1 MKTLIASITGVP
13 LDPIKGYTEYHKAV
27 TQNLDN
33 PEMALSVFEKIIS
46 NTLGFLTV
54 IGGIA
59 ALIWFILGAFGWI
72 SSGGDK
78 EKLAKN
84 QRQMV
89 HAATGLIFI
98 VMAWGIVGVLSILFG
113 FDLLSPVDIIIN
125 QLAP

>member
-1 MKTLIASITGVP
+1 MKTLIADIQ
-13 LDPIKGYTEYHKAV
+13 LDPIEGYTEYHKAV
-27 TQNLDN
+27 TENLDN
-33 PEMALSVFEKIIS
+33 QIAALSVFEKIIS
-46 NTLGFLTV
+46 NALGFLTV

-59 ALIWFILGAFGWI
+59 ALIWFLLGAFGWI

-98 VMAWGIVGVLSILFG
+98 VMAWGIAGVLSILFG
-113 FDLLSPVDIIIN
+113 FDLLSPVDIIVN

>member
-1 MKTLIASITGVP
+1 MKTLIADIT
-13 LDPIKGYTEYHKAV
+13 LDPIEGYTEYHKAV
-27 TQNLDN
+27 TENLGN
-33 PEMALSVFEKIIS
+33 QAAALSVFEKIIS
-46 NTLGFLTV
+46 NTLGFLTI

-78 EKLAKN
+78 EKLSKN

>member
-1 MKTLIASITGVP
+1 MKTLIADIT
-13 LDPIKGYTEYHKAV
+13 LDPIEGYTEYHKAV
-27 TQNLDN
+27 TENLGN
-33 PEMALSVFEKIIS
+33 QAVALSVFEKIIS
-46 NTLGFLTV
+46 NTLGFLTI

-78 EKLAKN
+78 EKLSKN

-89 HAATGLIFI
+89 HAATGMIFI
-98 VMAWGIVGVLSILFG
+98 VMAWGIVGVLSTLFG